1 MKLNILK
8 TLISVGPSIK
18 KWIWADGN
26 FKLDRALIL
35 LAGLAILG
43 LGYYFLG
50 PTGMEV
56 VLGYLEELSDIIG
69 YVE

>member
-1 MKLNILK
+1 MKLNILR
-8 TLISVGPSIK
+8 TLLSVGPSIK
-18 KWIWADGN
+18 RWIWADGN
-26 FKLDRALIL
+26 FHLSRALVL
-35 LAGLAILG
+35 LTGMVLLG

-56 VLGYLEELSDIIG
+56 VLQYLEELSDIIG